1 MCVIKLTLSDKN
13 SSSTHDP
20 DTSLTLAM
28 THTQSPHCCLSVSSR
43 CDHTFNVFVILTEER
58 NQFACKERR
67 CAAAVEKRTG
77 ACNQEKPK
85 KILLET
91 IVYKKSLNM
100 I

>member
-67 CAAAVEKRTG
+67 CAAAVEKELVHVT
-77 ACNQEKPK
+77 K
-85 KILLET
+85 KTEEDIT
-91 IVYKKSLNM
+91 RNNCV
-100 I
+100 